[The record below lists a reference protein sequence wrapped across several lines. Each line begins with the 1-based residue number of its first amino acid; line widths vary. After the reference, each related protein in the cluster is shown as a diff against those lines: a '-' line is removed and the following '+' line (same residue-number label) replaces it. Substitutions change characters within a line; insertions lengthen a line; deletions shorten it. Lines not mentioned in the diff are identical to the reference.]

1 MVKKRE
7 KDSKREEE
15 AREEELRKYDYY
27 DGKEGGSILT
37 FFGGIILFCIGAFMI
52 FQNTT
57 ISTGF
62 GLSRLI
68 GFDVPTG
75 LIIFPL
81 LVGVVILF
89 FNEDS
94 IFGWFLVVVGLLII
108 IVGIIMGLRIHFN
121 RITMFQGI
129 IMFVTT
135 AAGIG
140 LTLKGLFGKKIN

>member
-57 ISTGF
+57 IST
-62 GLSRLI
+62 

-140 LTLKGLFGKKIN
+140 LTLKGLFGKKRN

>member
-1 MVKKRE
+1 MVKRKERE
-7 KDSKREEE
+7 SKREEE
-15 AREEELRKYDYY
+15 IREEELRKYDYY

-75 LIIFPL
+75 LI
-81 LVGVVILF
+81 
-89 FNEDS
+89 
-94 IFGWFLVVVGLLII
+94 
-108 IVGIIMGLRIHFN
+108 
-121 RITMFQGI
+121 
-129 IMFVTT
+129 MFVTT

-140 LTLKGLFGKKIN
+140 LTLKGLFGKKRR